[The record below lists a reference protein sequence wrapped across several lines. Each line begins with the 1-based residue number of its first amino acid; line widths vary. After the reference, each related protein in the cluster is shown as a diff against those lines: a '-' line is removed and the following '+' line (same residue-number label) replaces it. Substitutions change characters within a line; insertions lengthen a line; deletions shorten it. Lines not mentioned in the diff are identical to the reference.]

1 MQPCKLRRSRKPCW
15 RSARPRTAATLA
27 RSARHRA
34 NPQVKLNDHIGLW
47 FCDRHI
53 ATARPNLWSLLA
65 IPSPRDDVVAR
76 RQVRRNLHLVNNV
89 ERGEHFRNLHHLH
102 CLTLNRISVCFG
114 KWENTMPNAEAKYTR
129 NLWLE
134 LRFVTRA
141 IHPSM
146 VVRLAM
152 LGATISP
159 SASWDWALRP
169 HRTRRVRSL

>member
-76 RQVRRNLHLVNNV
+76 RQVRRNLHLPLARTAVRHMCNSSQHGHLVGNV
-89 ERGEHFRNLHHLH
+89 GHHHIPPCKQGLGASSTSNQVGVFPLTHGLH
-102 CLTLNRISVCFG
+102 CKLCGSLYWIH
-114 KWENTMPNAEAKYTR
+114 AEAKTR
-129 NLWLE
+129 QQ
-134 LRFVTRA
+134 
-141 IHPSM
+141 
-146 VVRLAM
+146 
-152 LGATISP
+152 IS
-159 SASWDWALRP
+159 SAHARNIP
-169 HRTRRVRSL
+169 P